1 MSAVVGLDIGGANL
15 KAAHTDGS
23 ARLQAF
29 ELWKSPK
36 CLAGALQD
44 LLARMPGFD
53 RLAVTMTGE
62 LCDCYAT
69 KREGVHAILEAVE
82 QIAGSKPVQ
91 VWSTAGKFV
100 DVAQARQE
108 PLRVAAANW
117 HALATWVSQWV
128 PDGAGL
134 LIDIGS
140 TTTDIIPLWKG
151 KPIPR
156 GLTDQ
161 ERIAQRE
168 LVYRGVRRTPLCAFM
183 GTMVAAEWFATTRD
197 MFLVLEMIGEDVHDT
212 STADGRP
219 ATRAAAHARLARMVG
234 GDAETC
240 PPGETR
246 RLANVAMARLVK
258 PLVFAIETVA
268 KTLPQLPTT
277 VILAGSGEFLARILI
292 QEQHAFS
299 AREVISLAGK
309 LGANISDAA
318 CAYALSVLSAA
329 AE

>member
-1 MSAVVGLDIGGANL
+1 
-15 KAAHTDGS
+15 
-23 ARLQAF
+23 
-29 ELWKSPK
+29 
-36 CLAGALQD
+36 
-44 LLARMPGFD
+44 
-53 RLAVTMTGE
+53 
-62 LCDCYAT
+62 
-69 KREGVHAILEAVE
+69 
-82 QIAGSKPVQ
+82 
-91 VWSTAGKFV
+91 
-100 DVAQARQE
+100 
-108 PLRVAAANW
+108 
-117 HALATWVSQWV
+117 
-128 PDGAGL
+128 
-134 LIDIGS
+134 
-140 TTTDIIPLWKG
+140 
-151 KPIPR
+151 
-156 GLTDQ
+156 
-161 ERIAQRE
+161 
-168 LVYRGVRRTPLCAFM
+168 M
-183 GTMVAAEWFATTRD
+183 GTMVAAEWFATTLD
-197 MFLVLEMIGEDVHDT
+197 MFLVLEMIGEDVHDA